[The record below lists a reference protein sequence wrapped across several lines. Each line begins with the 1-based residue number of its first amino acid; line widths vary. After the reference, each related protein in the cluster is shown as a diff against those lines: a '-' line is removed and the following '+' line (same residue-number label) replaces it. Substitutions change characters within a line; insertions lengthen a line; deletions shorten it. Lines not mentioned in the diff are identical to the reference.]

1 MQYLQDYEIR
11 QLIQSLCMMN
21 NRFMNLMLEDNIE
34 AAQVLLRVTLKND
47 KIKVIK
53 VKIQSFIQNLY
64 GHSAQLDILAEDE
77 NGNYFNVEVQ
87 RSDEGAQA
95 KRARYYSSILDTHF
109 LQSGKDYVELP
120 DSYVIFITENDVLN
134 KGLPLYHV
142 QRTIDEDGTKFSDGS
157 HIIYVNSSIQDDTAL
172 GRLMQDMYCSNPAQL
187 NYKEFAPRME
197 QLKYSKER
205 ELEMT
210 DIMDFYIEK
219 YGKQYGEQYGK
230 ALAEKKIQEAEQK
243 AQKAV
248 QEAVQEAT
256 ENSAKETARKEN
268 IMFATNLLN
277 SGMSAEFI
285 AQNTKLSLDE
295 VRELA
300 AKLSA

>member
-1 MQYLQDYEIR
+1 MQ
-11 QLIQSLCMMN
+11 
-21 NRFMNLMLEDNIE
+21 
-34 AAQVLLRVTLKND
+34 
-47 KIKVIK
+47 
-53 VKIQSFIQNLY
+53 
-64 GHSAQLDILAEDE
+64 
-77 NGNYFNVEVQ
+77 
-87 RSDEGAQA
+87 
-95 KRARYYSSILDTHF
+95 
-109 LQSGKDYVELP
+109 GKLP
-120 DSYVIFITENDVLN
+120 I
-134 KGLPLYHV
+134 YHIH
-142 QRTIDEDGTKFSDGS
+142 RTIDENGKQFNDGS
-157 HIIYVNSSIQDDTAL
+157 HIIYVNNKIQDDTAL

-219 YGKQYGEQYGK
+219 YGK
-230 ALAEKKIQEAEQK
+230 ALAEKK
-243 AQKAV
+243 
-248 QEAVQEAT
+248 VQEAT
-256 ENSAKETARKEN
+256 ENTAKETARKEN

>member
-1 MQYLQDYEIR
+1 MQ
-11 QLIQSLCMMN
+11 
-21 NRFMNLMLEDNIE
+21 
-34 AAQVLLRVTLKND
+34 
-47 KIKVIK
+47 
-53 VKIQSFIQNLY
+53 
-64 GHSAQLDILAEDE
+64 
-77 NGNYFNVEVQ
+77 
-87 RSDEGAQA
+87 
-95 KRARYYSSILDTHF
+95 
-109 LQSGKDYVELP
+109 GKLP
-120 DSYVIFITENDVLN
+120 I
-134 KGLPLYHV
+134 YHIH
-142 QRTIDEDGTKFSDGS
+142 RTIDENGKQFNNGS
-157 HIIYVNSSIQDDTAL
+157 HIIYVNNKIQDDTAL

-219 YGKQYGEQYGK
+219 YGE
-230 ALAEKKIQEAEQK
+230 ALAEKKVQEAEQK

-248 QEAVQEAT
+248 KEAT
-256 ENSAKETARKEN
+256 ENTAKETARKEN